1 MYSCTMPDPRGGG
14 GGLGDMCPPHEED
27 ASVGCFV
34 VAWGVLGSFKGPHDG
49 YANRSNSQTSL
60 PRPTDFTD
68 ILLRAVGQPTIFG
81 TPLVVRQRIK
91 YSLGRA

>member
-1 MYSCTMPDPRGGG
+1 MSPPRRGRECPKKIVSRIICTVMVWW
-14 GGLGDMCPPHEED
+14 
-27 ASVGCFV
+27 SFGCFV

-68 ILLRAVGQPTIFG
+68 SLLRAVGQPTIFG